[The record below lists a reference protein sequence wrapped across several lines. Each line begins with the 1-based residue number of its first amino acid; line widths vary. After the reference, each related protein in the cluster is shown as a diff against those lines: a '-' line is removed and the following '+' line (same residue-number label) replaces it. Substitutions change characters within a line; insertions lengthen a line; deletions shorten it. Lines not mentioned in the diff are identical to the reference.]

1 MTAGNTIPILS
12 MTGEIEMALSRLIK
26 TAIKIA
32 PIAYPIIRKAMNKRK
47 NSQSKA

>member
-1 MTAGNTIPILS
+1 
-12 MTGEIEMALSRLIK
+12 MALSRLIK

-47 NSQSKA
+47 SGNTGKNNTQAFKK

>member
-1 MTAGNTIPILS
+1 
-12 MTGEIEMALSRLIK
+12 MALSRLIK

-47 NSQSKA
+47 AGNTGQHKSQTTKK